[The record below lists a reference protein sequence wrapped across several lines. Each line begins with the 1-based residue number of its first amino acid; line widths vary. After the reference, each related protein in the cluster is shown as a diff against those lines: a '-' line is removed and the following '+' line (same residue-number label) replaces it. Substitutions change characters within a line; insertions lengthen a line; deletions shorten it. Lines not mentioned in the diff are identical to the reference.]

1 MDRGKQKTTGKP
13 AVLAELERRILF
25 FDGGTGSLLQAAGLK
40 AGELPETWNITH
52 PEEVVR
58 IHRDYLNAGCDMV
71 KTNTFGANSLK
82 FNEHTEF
89 TLKEIITAAT
99 ENARQAVR
107 EAGHGWVA
115 LDLGPT
121 GRLLKPMGDLE
132 FETAAALYR
141 EAAEIGIQAGADLIL
156 IETMS
161 DSYELKAAVL
171 GAKEALESQ
180 GRIAGENRLP
190 VFATVIFDEKGKL
203 LTGGT
208 ARSVIALLEGLGVDA
223 LGINCGLGPV
233 EMKEIV
239 KEYVKYASLPIIV
252 NPNAGLPRSEGGKTV
267 YDIDGE
273 TFAEAME
280 ELVDLGI
287 SIAGGCCG
295 TTPDHIRRLIERCR
309 EKEQKLPE
317 EKTETVVASYAQI
330 VEIGKNPTVIG
341 ERINPTGKS
350 KFKEALRTHNMEYIL
365 REGVLQQEN
374 GAQILDVNVG
384 LPEIDEPAMMEEA
397 VRELQSIIDL
407 PLQIDTADGNAL
419 ERALRVY
426 NGKPL
431 VNSVN
436 GKKESMETVFPL
448 VKK

>member
-171 GAKEALESQ
+171 GARDGSQ
-180 GRIAGENRLP
+180 GRIGFLCLLP
-190 VFATVIFDEKGKL
+190 
-203 LTGGT
+203 
-208 ARSVIALLEGLGVDA
+208 
-223 LGINCGLGPV
+223 
-233 EMKEIV
+233 
-239 KEYVKYASLPIIV
+239 
-252 NPNAGLPRSEGGKTV
+252 
-267 YDIDGE
+267 
-273 TFAEAME
+273 
-280 ELVDLGI
+280 
-287 SIAGGCCG
+287 
-295 TTPDHIRRLIERCR
+295 
-309 EKEQKLPE
+309 
-317 EKTETVVASYAQI
+317 
-330 VEIGKNPTVIG
+330 
-341 ERINPTGKS
+341 
-350 KFKEALRTHNMEYIL
+350 
-365 REGVLQQEN
+365 
-374 GAQILDVNVG
+374 
-384 LPEIDEPAMMEEA
+384 
-397 VRELQSIIDL
+397 
-407 PLQIDTADGNAL
+407 
-419 ERALRVY
+419 
-426 NGKPL
+426 
-431 VNSVN
+431 
-436 GKKESMETVFPL
+436 
-448 VKK
+448 